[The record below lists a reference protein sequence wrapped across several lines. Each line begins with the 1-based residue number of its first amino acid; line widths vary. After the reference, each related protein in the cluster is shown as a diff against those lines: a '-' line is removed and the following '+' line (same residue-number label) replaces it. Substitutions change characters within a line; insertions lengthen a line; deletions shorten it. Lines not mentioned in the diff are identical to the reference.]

1 MYYSAWSKIAL
12 AGLFASAAAQTY
24 SSCNP
29 MEKTCDPNKGLAS
42 SSYSVDFTKGADDDN
57 WEGTGH
63 GTVKYTSDGA
73 EFTVA
78 KQGDSPTI
86 QSKWYM
92 FFGRMEVHLKAAPG
106 TGIVS
111 SVVLLSDVLDE
122 IDWEWLGGNDA
133 DVQTN
138 YYGKGND
145 AADTRSATFPVTN
158 AQEEFHNYTIHWTK
172 DSCEWYINGVAV
184 RTLKYADALGG
195 ENYPQTPMRVKLGI
209 WAGGDPDNAEGTI
222 EWAGGETDY
231 SGGPYT
237 MTVQKITIENL
248 NPAESYTYSDKT
260 GSYKS
265 IEFDEKDSGSTDD
278 DHSSSTASEAASK
291 TSSKASSKTSSE
303 STFTTKTATE
313 TDSESST
320 TASSDDSSETES
332 ADFKNNK
339 AETTSAGATSS
350 ESSAA
355 ATPSATDGSTNS
367 ASGNWPKMWFALGTT
382 FAAMVMM

>member
-12 AGLFASAAAQTY
+12 AGLFASATAQTY
-24 SSCNP
+24 SECNP
-29 MEKTCDPNKGLAS
+29 MKKSCDPNKGLAS
-42 SSYSVDFTKGADDDN
+42 SSYSVDFTKGADEDN

-122 IDWEWLGGNDA
+122 VDWEWLGGKDG

-172 DSCEWYINGVAV
+172 DSCEWYINNVAV
-184 RTLKYADALGG
+184 RSLKYADALGG

-231 SGGPYT
+231 AGAPYT
-237 MTVQKITIENL
+237 MTVQKIMIENL
-248 NPAESYTYSDKT
+248 NPADSYTYSDET

-265 IEFDEKDSGSTDD
+265 IKFDEKDSGSADD
-278 DHSSSTASEAASK
+278 EESSTASETASK
-291 TSSKASSKTSSE
+291 TSSKTSSSE
-303 STFTTKTATE
+303 STFTTKATTE
-313 TDSESST
+313 TDSEAST
-320 TASSDDSSETES
+320 TASSDDSAETKS
-332 ADFKNNK
+332 TDFKNNK
-339 AETTSAGATSS
+339 AETTSADATSS
-350 ESSAA
+350 ESSASA
-355 ATPSATDGSTNS
+355 SATDGSTNS
-367 ASGNWPKMWFALGTT
+367 AAGNWPKMWLALGAT

>member
-1 MYYSAWSKIAL
+1 MYFSAWSKIAL

-29 MEKTCDPNKGLAS
+29 MEKTCDSDTGLAS
-42 SSYSVDFTKGADDDN
+42 SSYSVDFTKGADKDN
-57 WEGTGH
+57 WEATGD

-78 KQGDSPTI
+78 KQGDAPTI

-122 IDWEWLGGNDA
+122 VDWEWLGGSDGE
-133 DVQTN
+133 VQTN

-145 AADTRSATFPVTN
+145 SSDTRSATFPVTN
-158 AQEEFHNYTIHWTK
+158 TQEEFHNYTIHWTK
-172 DSCEWYINGVAV
+172 ESCEWYINGVAV
-184 RTLKYADALGG
+184 RTVNYADALGG

-231 SGGPYT
+231 SAGPYT

-265 IEFDEKDSGSTDD
+265 IEFDEKDSDSDD
-278 DHSSSTASEAASK
+278 DSSSTASEAASK
-291 TSSKASSKTSSE
+291 TSSKGTTSKTSSE
-303 STFTTKTATE
+303 STFTTKTSTKA
-313 TDSESST
+313 DSESST
-320 TASSDDSSETES
+320 TASDYSSETES

-339 AETTSAGATSS
+339 AETTSAGANSS
-350 ESSAA
+350 ASSAA
-355 ATPSATDGSTNS
+355 VTPSATGGSTNS
-367 ASGNWPKMWFALGTT
+367 AAGNWPKMWFALGTT
-382 FAAMVMM
+382 FAAMVML

>member
-1 MYYSAWSKIAL
+1 MQPYEEEYVRSIRFVFLTCTDYSPA
-12 AGLFASAAAQTY
+12 
-24 SSCNP
+24 
-29 MEKTCDPNKGLAS
+29 CDPNKGLAS

-122 IDWEWLGGNDA
+122 VDWEWLGGKDT

-145 AADTRSATFPVTN
+145 AADTRSATFAVTA

-231 SGGPYT
+231 SAGPYT
-237 MTVQKITIENL
+237 MTVQKIAIENL
-248 NPAESYTYSDKT
+248 NPAESYTYSDET

-265 IEFDEKDSGSTDD
+265 IEFDEKDSGSDD
-278 DHSSSTASEAASK
+278 DDSSSSASEAASK

-332 ADFKNNK
+332 ADFKNNN

-355 ATPSATDGSTNS
+355 ATPSTTDGSTNS
-367 ASGNWPKMWFALGTT
+367 AAGSWPKMWFALGST
-382 FAAMVMM
+382 FAAMLMM

>member
-1 MYYSAWSKIAL
+1 MYHSAWSKIAL

-29 MEKTCDPNKGLAS
+29 MEKTCDSDTGLAS
-42 SSYSVDFTKGADDDN
+42 SSYSVDFTKGADKDN
-57 WEGTGH
+57 WEATGD

-78 KQGDSPTI
+78 KQGDAPTI

-122 IDWEWLGGNDA
+122 VDWEWLGGSDG

-145 AADTRSATFPVTN
+145 SSDTRSATFPVTN
-158 AQEEFHNYTIHWTK
+158 TQEEFHNYTIHWTK
-172 DSCEWYINGVAV
+172 ESCQWYINGVAV
-184 RTLKYADALGG
+184 RTVNYADALGG

-231 SGGPYT
+231 SAGPYT

-278 DHSSSTASEAASK
+278 DSSSTASEAVSK

-303 STFTTKTATE
+303 STFTTKTSTE

-332 ADFKNNK
+332 ADFENNK

-355 ATPSATDGSTNS
+355 STTPSATNASTNS
-367 ASGNWPKMWFALGTT
+367 AAGNWPKMWFALGTT
-382 FAAMVMM
+382 LAAMVMM

>member
-1 MYYSAWSKIAL
+1 MYFSAWSKIAL

-29 MEKTCDPNKGLAS
+29 MEKTCDPDKGLTS
-42 SSYSVDFTKGADDDN
+42 SLYSVDFTKGADDDN

-122 IDWEWLGGNDA
+122 IDWEWLGGKDT

-145 AADTRSATFPVTN
+145 AADTRSATFAVTA

-231 SGGPYT
+231 SAGPYT

-248 NPAESYTYSDKT
+248 NPAESYTYSDET

-265 IEFDEKDSGSTDD
+265 IEFDEKDSGSDD
-278 DHSSSTASEAASK
+278 DDSSSTASEAASK

-313 TDSESST
+313 TDSDSST

-332 ADFKNNK
+332 SDFKNNK

-355 ATPSATDGSTNS
+355 ATPSTTDGSTNS
-367 ASGNWPKMWFALGTT
+367 AAGSWPKMWFALGST
-382 FAAMVMM
+382 FAAMLMM